1 MGRFIFLSSGLL
13 AVFLS
18 LRGTGADEG
27 CLPDWSSREG
37 HCYKVFKEW
46 KTWAD
51 AEKFCKELVN
61 GGHLTSF
68 NSREEGEFIVKLA
81 FEKMRLPS
89 VWIGLRQFWRICPLR
104 WTDGARLDYRALS
117 DEPICFIAKTSDN
130 KWFQWKCSNVLG
142 FVCKYRV
149 PN

>member
-13 AVFLS
+13 VVFLS
-18 LRGTGADEG
+18 LSGTGADAG
-27 CLPDWSSREG
+27 CLPDWSSYKG
-37 HCYKVFKEW
+37 HCYKVFKVE

-61 GGHLTSF
+61 GGHLMSVD
-68 NSREEGEFIVKLA
+68 SREEGEFISKLA
-81 FEKMRLPS
+81 LEKMRIVL
-89 VWIGLRQFWRICPLR
+89 VWIGLSHFWRICPLR

-117 DEPICFIAKTSDN
+117 DEPICFVAESFHN
-130 KWFQWKCSNVLG
+130 KWIQWTCNRKKS

-149 PN
+149 